1 MLLGEQVVIL
11 LIKEKYLV
19 KLIQS
24 NGADSLYID
33 CPYIE
38 QTLSSKSFDVLMF
51 CGHYLL
57 FTTLFGS
64 INFSAVSQ
72 NCLQPLSILE
82 CSTSILLL
90 QVKHKTNNQNTD
102 LKETKT

>member
-1 MLLGEQVVIL
+1 MQLGEQAVIL

-19 KLIQS
+19 KHIQS

-38 QTLSSKSFDVLMF
+38 QTLSSKSFDVFMF
-51 CGHYLL
+51 CGRYLL
-57 FTTLFGS
+57 FTTLFGL

-72 NCLQPLSILE
+72 NYLQPLRILE
-82 CSTSILLL
+82 FSTSILFL
-90 QVKHKTNNQNTD
+90 QLKHETNNQNTY

>member
-1 MLLGEQVVIL
+1 MLLGEQIVIL

-19 KLIQS
+19 KHIQS

-64 INFSAVSQ
+64 INLFG
-72 NCLQPLSILE
+72 SISSL
-82 CSTSILLL
+82 
-90 QVKHKTNNQNTD
+90 
-102 LKETKT
+102 TKLFTTITHTGMLHQHSPPPRQA

>member
-1 MLLGEQVVIL
+1 MLFGEQGVML
-11 LIKEKYLV
+11 LIKENYLV
-19 KLIQS
+19 KHIQS
-24 NGADSLYID
+24 NRADSLYID

-38 QTLSSKSFDVLMF
+38 QTLSLKSFDAFMF

-57 FTTLFGS
+57 FTTLFGL

-72 NCLQPLSILE
+72 NYLQPLRILE

-90 QVKHKTNNQNTD
+90 HVKHKTNNKNTD
-102 LKETKT
+102 LCETKT